1 MEQFQR
7 INRLPP
13 YVFSTMDQL
22 KQQVLARGEVIYDF
36 GMGNPDQPTPPHIVA
51 AMVAALT
58 EPGAHRYAASKGI
71 TGLRKAICD
80 WYGRRFD
87 VDLDPESEAIATVGS
102 KEGIA
107 HLAMA
112 MVDVGDTVLVPNPCY
127 PVHHFGSVIA
137 GADICH
143 IPLIPGVDFFVTL
156 EAALKESWPRPKV
169 LVLNFPSN
177 PTAQCVDLEFF
188 TKVIAIA
195 KEHNIWVV
203 HDLAYADLVYDGYK
217 APSILQVPGA
227 KDIAVEFFTLSKS
240 YNMAGW
246 RVGFMCGNAK
256 LVTALTRI
264 KSYIDYGSFA
274 PIQAAAIAALT
285 GPQDCVTQICNMYQR
300 RRDVMCE
307 GLNAMGWS
315 VTPPKATMFLWAAI
329 PEQFHHLGSLE
340 FSKLLLREA
349 NVVVS
354 PGVGFGEYGNQFV
367 RIGLVEDEARMEVA
381 LQNLK
386 RVINAGIK
394 SSPKLTTEIV

>member
-1 MEQFQR
+1 MDQFSR

-13 YVFSTMDQL
+13 YVFSTMDAL
-22 KQQVLARGEVIYDF
+22 KQQAIARGDRVFDL
-36 GMGNPDQPTPPHIVA
+36 GMGNPDQPTPPHIVDVLRQA
-51 AMVAALT
+51 VL
-58 EPGAHRYAASKGI
+58 EPDAHRYAASKGVD
-71 TGLRKAICD
+71 GLRKSICD

-87 VDLDPESEAIATVGS
+87 VDLDPQTEAIATVGS

-112 MVDVGDTVLVPNPCY
+112 ITDVDDTVLVPNPCY
-127 PVHHFGSVIA
+127 PVHHFGFVLA
-137 GADICH
+137 NADVCH
-143 IPLIPGVDFFVTL
+143 VPLVPGVDFL
-156 EAALKESWPRPKV
+156 EALQESIKEAWPKPKV

-177 PTAQCVDLEFF
+177 PTAECVDLEFF
-188 TKVIAIA
+188 TKIIAIA

-246 RVGFMCGNAK
+246 RVGFMCGNAT
-256 LVTALTRI
+256 LVTALSRI
-264 KSYIDYGSFA
+264 KSYIDYGSFM
-274 PIQAAAIAALT
+274 PIQAAAMAALD
-285 GPQDCVTQICNMYQR
+285 GPEDCVTAICNMYQR
-300 RRDVMCE
+300 RRDVMCD
-307 GLNAMGWS
+307 GLNAIGWQ
-315 VTPPKATMFLWAAI
+315 VTPPKATMFVWAPI
-329 PEQFHHLGSLE
+329 PAQFHHLGSLE

-367 RIGLVEDEARMEVA
+367 RIGLVETEARIEEAIQNIKHFLKSDSLELSNSIMETA
-381 LQNLK
+381 
-386 RVINAGIK
+386 
-394 SSPKLTTEIV
+394 